1 MMHKEAYGFAGVDE
15 TILADVSDQSLTEGP
30 LQPKTALQD
39 LVAQQNSLFKSDN
52 AALGFSGIVERNIDS
67 SGFSNDNNVK
77 AIDSTIALTL
87 QSRLDQHSL
96 DSGVILGETELTG
109 QAMIGP
115 VSNVDVSGMMPQ
127 DSPLRSSSEDDVKV
141 GLDDQ
146 RSDVMVITDLPPLSA
161 SEEQESKLPEN
172 EGRKSGRKTLKI
184 PPRPVATGTTG
195 KVQTAKVPSYR
206 AAQKQSPENKSSPV
220 SSHVASRH
228 VASREHLEV
237 NGGSTESTDASK
249 VVYSIDRSLPS
260 DSRPV
265 SQNSI
270 ALSSIPSSP
279 DSPSNTDLAAGETG
293 DVLETS
299 NGNLQA
305 SSGITDPSNSY
316 IYDNLDAP
324 IADGIATADKT
335 LEIDLVSESVEDR
348 QVKSS
353 DRDISCRKF
362 LKVSAKS
369 KSGSFSKI
377 LSGSSKS
384 ALGGKESLESM
395 ISPTLGNQVQEDEP
409 KNETKEVRNYHTTIC
424 LTAAHITETW
434 KCRMGN
440 HCLFFQCGPSK

>member
-52 AALGFSGIVERNIDS
+52 EAPGFSGVVERNIDS
-67 SGFSNDNNVK
+67 SGFSNDNNVN
-77 AIDSTIALTL
+77 AVDSTIALTL

-96 DSGVILGETELTG
+96 DSGVVHGETELTG
-109 QAMIGP
+109 QAMNNP

-127 DSPLRSSSEDDVKV
+127 NSPLSSSSEDGKI
-141 GLDDQ
+141 GLGNQ
-146 RSDVMVITDLPPLSA
+146 GSDVTVITDLAPPSA

-172 EGRKSGRKTLKI
+172 MGRKSGRKTFNI
-184 PPRPVATGTTG
+184 RSRPVATGTTG
-195 KVQTAKVPSYR
+195 KIQTAKLPSYR
-206 AAQKQSPENKSSPV
+206 AAQKQSLEKKSSPV
-220 SSHVASRH
+220 SSHVASKH
-228 VASREHLEV
+228 VASREHLEL

-260 DSRPV
+260 DSRHV
-265 SQNSI
+265 SQNSMQFKSI
-270 ALSSIPSSP
+270 SSIPEST
-279 DSPSNTDLAAGETG
+279 SNTDLAASETG

-324 IADGIATADKT
+324 IADGIATADKS

-353 DRDISCRKF
+353 NRDISCRKF
-362 LKVSAKS
+362 LKVSAKR

-377 LSGSSKS
+377 PSGSSKT

-395 ISPTLGNQVQEDEP
+395 ITPTLGNQVQEDEP
-409 KNETKEVRNYHTTIC
+409 TNETKEVRNYHTTIC
-424 LTAAHITETW
+424 LTAVCITETY
-434 KCRMGN
+434 KCRIGN
-440 HCLFFQCGPSK
+440 ACLFFQCSPSK